1 MVDIPFPGRIVIDEI
16 IYLILTSVSEAE
28 EAGQPTQS
36 RLPLHEDDHLRRQG
50 SLQRLQLPTTSLLDQ
65 QGPTNPV
72 YESGAFRHDPFNVIS
87 FEDRWQS

>member
-1 MVDIPFPGRIVIDEI
+1 MGRYSISRIGIDEII

-28 EAGQPTQS
+28 EAGQPTQP

-65 QGPTNPV
+65 HLRPNAAR
-72 YESGAFRHDPFNVIS
+72 GAAGSD
-87 FEDRWQS
+87 